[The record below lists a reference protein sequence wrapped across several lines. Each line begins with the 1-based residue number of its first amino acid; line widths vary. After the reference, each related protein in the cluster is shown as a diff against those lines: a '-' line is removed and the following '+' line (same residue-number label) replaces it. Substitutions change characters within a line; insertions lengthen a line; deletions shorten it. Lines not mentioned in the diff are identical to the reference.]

1 VDENLVGAATSPQEV
16 VIATKA
22 CLETNGAGDC
32 TSYYEPSSSVQY
44 TFETGWD
51 YTSNLV
57 HFFGFDNS
65 LDNSADTAFP
75 LTASGFSYSTTRKF
89 GSNSM
94 SLSLTSSVT
103 FNAGTSCTL
112 QQGSVAMW
120 IQPESWGSGDN
131 IGLFS
136 MATSGHDQQMR
147 LSHSGSGN
155 TVFEMFKSST
165 AVVSLTADTSTV
177 YSNGEWVHI
186 AVTWDTESGNQGAV
200 RLYFDGSLH
209 TEVTLGSSKS
219 FAINSNT
226 GYWGRLDTAGNP
238 MPGLIDDGAVFDVAL
253 KSSEIAH
260 LASQGGRVRQTTCVN
275 SNPFLVDLSTG
286 ALTVGATA
294 VTVDCSEYTVTVK
307 ATIAGST
314 PEASAWCTSTLS
326 VIDVNDVPVF
336 DCDDCSAHSQLTV
349 AEKSEK
355 NTRVGDP
362 IPASD
367 PDAEQ
372 TVLYSI
378 DRTREDGGYGRTL
391 SSAGMFHINRCSGQ
405 ITVLQDST
413 TGNELDYVVKREHK
427 LWILIEDDYEGTLGP
442 CSGPCSTEKL
452 VTVTVTNINDAPVI
466 TAGTVFSVDENAPGA
481 TLSPSKASFSDP
493 DPDDVHT
500 WEIFRND
507 DDCFEIDATTGILT
521 VKSTCNLNHESKPSY
536 NIELKVSDNGS
547 QTGTGAEDK
556 YDKQDFY
563 ITVNDI
569 NDAPKVTATTLN
581 IDENSE
587 NDADL
592 SGTNPVVVS
601 DEDNDPAQALTYAI
615 GTAENCGS
623 QKCNAV
629 FDLTTANKW
638 IVRDNS
644 ELNYET
650 PLTSCTCSLVVTDN
664 GSPATSGI
672 GVVTININDVNE
684 QPIITPPTGLSVA
697 EDKAVGHVVGT
708 VTATDPDAGQ
718 EKIFTLEASTNDW
731 FRVNTDGTIVVN
743 SALDFEA
750 HDPATFSMTVKV
762 MDNGYPAMEDE
773 ATFTIA
779 VTNINEAPEVTAG
792 QTFSIAENSASVAL
806 VVGAEDQDAGD
817 FAALTYELVPAS
829 SIFKFETSS
838 SNQLVLQDGID
849 VNEKLNF
856 EDTLSIT
863 VYAKVTDGESLSSSA
878 VGIVISLDN
887 KNDQPALATAT
898 RYVKENAGMG
908 YNVGGVLVATDDDL
922 NCASN
927 PCASSNWGVL
937 SYAIT
942 GGNDGDAFE
951 IVTAD
956 GTNTGQIRCKQDAE
970 IRNVVADQRAWDL
983 TIVVSDASG
992 GGDSLSSTAVT
1003 VHVELTE
1010 VNDPPVPVC
1019 TAMNLNENTLP
1030 SDAAIGTITAS
1041 DPDVGDT
1048 ATISYAF
1055 QSGNDLDAF
1064 EIVGT
1069 GASAQIRVKT
1079 DVIDFENKPT
1089 YTLVVA
1095 ATDTKT
1101 PALTGTCTITMTV
1114 DDVNEMP
1121 QIYDSTRNIAEN
1133 SDVGTAVGVAIGATD
1148 PDSTAGDTLF
1158 YRIVDGNLN
1167 DVFQIGES
1175 SGVIS
1180 VAKAELNF
1188 ETMPA
1193 YTLTVAVRDRAGAED
1208 ASVLEQMATITVG
1221 LKDMNEAP
1229 TIDAVSMRSVSE
1241 NTGTGTLV
1249 GQALAFED
1257 PDNGQTHRFT
1267 VSGMVVF
1274 NPIG

>member
-1 VDENLVGAATSPQEV
+1 VE
-16 VIATKA
+16 
-22 CLETNGAGDC
+22 
-32 TSYYEPSSSVQY
+32 Y

-65 LDNSADTAFP
+65 LDNSADTASP
-75 LTASGFSYSTTRKF
+75 LTASGFSYSTTRKY

-94 SLSLTSSVT
+94 SLSPTSSVT

-112 QQGSVAMW
+112 QRGSVAMW
-120 IQPESWGSGDN
+120 VQPESWESGDTFYP
-131 IGLFS
+131 FS
-136 MATSGHDQQMR
+136 MATTGYDEQMR
-147 LSHSGSGN
+147 LIYLGSG
-155 TVFEMFKSST
+155 TTRFYMARQGSI
-165 AVVSLTADTSTV
+165 VVDLIADTSTV
-177 YSNGEWVHI
+177 YNNGEWVHI

-209 TEVTLGSSKS
+209 SEVTLLYSKS
-219 FAINSNT
+219 FAINAITT
-226 GYWGRLDTAGNP
+226 GYWGRPDDSSDSNYR
-238 MPGLIDDGAVFDVAL
+238 MPGLLDDGAVFDVAL

-275 SNPFLVDLSTG
+275 SNPFLVDSSTG
-286 ALTVGATA
+286 ALTVGTTA
-294 VTVDCSEYTVTVK
+294 VTVDCSRYTVTIK
-307 ATIAGST
+307 ATIDGST

-326 VIDVNDVPVF
+326 VVDVNDPPVF
-336 DCDDCSAHSQLTV
+336 DCDDCSAHSSLTV

-367 PDAEQ
+367 PDSEQ

-378 DRTREDGGYGRTL
+378 DRTRKDGSYGATP

-405 ITVLQDST
+405 ITVLQDAT
-413 TGNELDYVVKREHK
+413 TGNVLDYVVKGTHE

-442 CSGPCSTEKL
+442 CAGPCSEEKL

-466 TAGTVFSVDENAPGA
+466 SPDTVFSVDENAPGA
-481 TLSPSKASFSDP
+481 TLSPSTATFSDP
-493 DPDDVHT
+493 DPDDLHT

-507 DDCFEIDATTGILT
+507 DDCFEIDATTGTLT
-521 VKSTCNLNHESKPSY
+521 TKSTCNLNHEVKPSY

-547 QTGTGAEDK
+547 QTGGVGAEDK
-556 YDKQDFY
+556 FDKQDFY

-569 NDAPKVTATTLN
+569 NDAPTVTATTLN
-581 IDENSE
+581 IDENSN
-587 NDADL
+587 NDVEL
-592 SGTNPVVVS
+592 SGTNPVAVS
-601 DEDNDPAQALTYAI
+601 DEDNDPVQTLTYAI
-615 GTAENCGS
+615 GSAEYCGSQRCDAVFELITTGTAEN
-623 QKCNAV
+623 
-629 FDLTTANKW
+629 KW
-638 IVRDNS
+638 RVRDNS
-644 ELNYET
+644 VLNYEA
-650 PLTSCTCSLVVTDN
+650 PLTSCTCSLVVTDD
-664 GSPATSGI
+664 GTPAPTSGT

-684 QPIITPPTGLSVA
+684 QPIITSPTGLSVA
-697 EDKAVGHVVGT
+697 EDMTVGHVVGT

-718 EKIFTLEASTNDW
+718 EKIFTLETSTNDW

-750 HDPATFSMTVKV
+750 YDPATFSMTVKV

-779 VTNINEAPEVTAG
+779 VTNVNEAPEVTPG
-792 QTFSIAENSASVAL
+792 QQFDIDENSASVTL
-806 VVGAEDQDAGD
+806 VVLADDQDAGD
-817 FAALTYELVPAS
+817 LAALTYELDPAS

-838 SNQLVLQDGID
+838 SNRLVLQDGID
-849 VNEKLNF
+849 VNERLNF
-856 EDTLSIT
+856 EDTPSIT
-863 VYAKVTDGESLSSSA
+863 VYAKVTDDESLSSSS
-878 VGIVISLDN
+878 VGILISLNN

-898 RYVKENAGMG
+898 RYVKEDAGQG
-908 YNVGGVLVATDDDL
+908 YSVGGVLVATDDDL
-922 NCASN
+922 NCASD
-927 PCASSNWGVL
+927 PCKSDNWGVL

-951 IVTAD
+951 IVPVV
-956 GTNTGQIRCKQDAE
+956 GTNTGQISCKQDAE
-970 IRNVVADQRAWDL
+970 IRNVVTDQRDWYL

-992 GGDSLSSTAVT
+992 GSDSLSSTAVT
-1003 VHVELTE
+1003 VHVQLTE

-1019 TAMNLNENTLP
+1019 TAMALNENTLP
-1030 SDAAIGTITAS
+1030 SDTAIGTITAI
-1041 DPDVGDT
+1041 DPDDGDT

-1095 ATDTKT
+1095 ASDTKT

-1114 DDVNEMP
+1114 NDVNEMP

-1133 SDVGTAVGVAIGATD
+1133 SGVDTAVGVAIGATD

-1158 YRIVDGNLN
+1158 FRIVDGNIN
-1167 DVFQIGES
+1167 DVFQIDES
-1175 SGVIS
+1175 SGIIS
-1180 VAKAELNF
+1180 VAQDELNF

-1193 YTLTVAVRDRAGAED
+1193 YTLTVAVRDRADAGAAD
-1208 ASVLEQMATITVG
+1208 VLEQTATITVG
-1221 LKDMNEAP
+1221 LLDMNEAP
-1229 TIDAVSMRSVSE
+1229 TMDTVLMRSVSE
-1241 NTGTGTLV
+1241 NAGTGTLV

-1267 VSGMVVF
+1267 VSGMWLF
-1274 NPIG
+1274 LIPLDNPPTLLSSPCQYRLW